1 MIKFRLKNSI
11 IKAIMNKAKKFISF
25 IMIISLLSPSAL
37 ALEEVKIKA
46 GSMLNLNDCI
56 NISLNNSPLVK
67 RTIYNLKTA
76 KNNISIA
83 KSAYTPTVSAGV
95 GYNQTFNSMSGGGYV
110 MQNNTS
116 NRTFPNVSA
125 SINQMLFNFG
135 KTLASVKMQ
144 KYNRIAAE
152 YEFDYSVL
160 TTTFDVKL
168 KYYAVLAAKSVMD
181 IERSNVQITERNYI
195 RTQAY
200 FDEGIRSRIDLVN
213 AEVNLSDAKVA
224 LVQAENNYKNA
235 LVALNNSM
243 YVAYAPEYEITNTET
258 FNLPDPYVPVSLTKI
273 ANEGDLSE
281 VPAAVQDAV
290 LTSSVE
296 KSRVLEDYKFQKYPF
311 TFEESVDLAMKNRP
325 DLKALNS
332 TVKAMEQSLLFV
344 RRQYFPT
351 LSANVGYGL
360 ANTQRY
366 TNNSMS
372 ISVNLSTS
380 FNIFQLQKEI
390 DNAKIQV
397 EYAKNEVKLLSE
409 NLYFD
414 VQGAYI
420 DMIQLE
426 KQIPLLETKVRQ
438 TLENLELA
446 DGRYEVGL
454 GDYIQLQDA
463 RVNYN
468 NAQNTYVQTIYKYN
482 VARATLE
489 QAIALNEDVKLT
501 VKDLKL

>member
-1 MIKFRLKNSI
+1 MKLT
-11 IKAIMNKAKKFISF
+11 KK
-25 IMIISLLSPSAL
+25 IISLTIIIGLACPTAL
-37 ALEEVKIKA
+37 ALENKTIEK
-46 GSMLNLNDCI
+46 GSMLNLTDCI
-56 NISLNNSPLVK
+56 SISLNNSPLVK
-67 RTIYNLKTA
+67 RTIFNLRTA

-83 KSAYTPTVSAGV
+83 KSAYTPTISAGV
-95 GYNQTFNSMSGGGYV
+95 GYNQNINSISGSGY
-110 MQNNTS
+110 MLRNNS
-116 NRTFPNVSA
+116 NNRTFPNVSA
-125 SINQMLFNFG
+125 SINQILFNFG

-144 KYNRIAAE
+144 KYNKIAAE
-152 YEFDYSVL
+152 YDFDYAVL

-200 FDEGIRSRIDLVN
+200 YDEGIRSKIDLVN

-243 YVAYAPEYEITNTET
+243 YVAYAPEYEIANTET
-258 FNLPDPYVPVSLTKI
+258 FNLPNPYVPVSLTKI
-273 ANEGDLSE
+273 ANDKDLSV
-281 VPAAVQDAV
+281 VPKPVQDAV
-290 LTSSVE
+290 LTSGVE
-296 KSRVLEDYKFQKYPF
+296 KTEVLEDYKFQKYPF
-311 TFEESVDLAMKNRP
+311 TFEESVQLAMKNRP
-325 DLKALNS
+325 DLKALTA
-332 TVKAMEQSLLFV
+332 TVDAMEQSLLYV
-344 RRQYFPT
+344 KRQYYPT

-360 ANTQRY
+360 ANTPNYR
-366 TNNSMS
+366 TNSMS
-372 ISVNLSTS
+372 ISVNLNSS

-397 EYAKNEVKLLSE
+397 EFAQNEVKLLGE

-489 QAIALNEDVKLT
+489 QAIALNQDVTLT
-501 VKDLKL
+501 VKDLNL

>member
-1 MIKFRLKNSI
+1 
-11 IKAIMNKAKKFISF
+11 
-25 IMIISLLSPSAL
+25 
-37 ALEEVKIKA
+37 
-46 GSMLNLNDCI
+46 MLNLNDCI

-67 RTIYNLKTA
+67 RTIYNLRTA

-95 GYNQTFNSMSGGGYV
+95 GYNQTFNSMSGGGNV
-110 MQNNTS
+110 MQNTYNS
-116 NRTFPNVSA
+116 RNFPSVSA

-144 KYNRIAAE
+144 KYNKIAAQ

-168 KYYAVLAAKSVMD
+168 KYYAVLAAKSVVD

-258 FNLPDPYVPVSLTKI
+258 FNLPNPYVPVSLTKI
-273 ANEGDLSE
+273 ANDKDLSE

-325 DLKALNS
+325 DLKALSS
-332 TVKAMEQSLLFV
+332 TVKAMEQSLLYV
-344 RRQYFPT
+344 KRQYFPT

-397 EYAKNEVKLLSE
+397 ESAKNEVKLLSE

>member
-1 MIKFRLKNSI
+1 MIKFARENSI
-11 IKAIMNKAKKFISF
+11 IRLEQYMKKFISF
-25 IMIISLLSPSAL
+25 IIIISLLSPSAL
-37 ALEEVKIKA
+37 ALEDIKIEKGA
-46 GSMLNLNDCI
+46 MLNLNDCI
-56 NISLNNSPLVK
+56 NISLSNSPLVK
-67 RTIYNLKTA
+67 RTIYNLRTA

-95 GYNQTFNSMSGGGYV
+95 GYNQTFNSMSGNGYT
-110 MQNNTS
+110 MQTNRNT
-116 NRTFPNVSA
+116 RTFPSVSA

-144 KYNRIAAE
+144 KYNKIAAE

-258 FNLPDPYVPVSLTKI
+258 FNLPNPYVPVSLTRI
-273 ANEGDLSE
+273 ANDRDLSE
-281 VPAAVQDAV
+281 VPEAVQDAV

-325 DLKALNS
+325 DLKALSS

-344 RRQYFPT
+344 KRQYFPT

-397 EYAKNEVKLLSE
+397 ESAKNEVKLLSE

>member
-1 MIKFRLKNSI
+1 MSI
-11 IKAIMNKAKKFISF
+11 TKK
-25 IMIISLLSPSAL
+25 IISLILTASFLIPSVN
-37 ALEEVKIKA
+37 ALEIKTIEKGA
-46 GSMLNLNDCI
+46 MLNLTDCI

-83 KSAYTPTVSAGV
+83 KSAYTPTISAGV
-95 GYNQTFNSMSGGGYV
+95 GLNQIYNSINGHQSTLDKTV
-110 MQNNTS
+110 NT
-116 NRTFPNVSA
+116 RTFPNISA

-135 KTLASVKMQ
+135 KTMASVKMQ
-144 KYNRIAAE
+144 KYNKIAAE

-200 FDEGIRSRIDLVN
+200 FDEGIRSKIDLVN

-243 YVAYAPEYEITNTET
+243 FVAYAPEYEISNTET
-258 FNLPDPYVPVSLTKI
+258 FNLTNPYVPVSLTRISNDK
-273 ANEGDLSE
+273 DLSI
-281 VPAAVQDAV
+281 VPKPVQDAV
-290 LTSSVE
+290 LTSGVE
-296 KSRVLEDYKFQKYPF
+296 KSTVLEDYKFEKYPF
-311 TFEESVDLAMKNRP
+311 SFEESVELAMKNRP
-325 DLKALNS
+325 DLKALKS
-332 TVKAMEQSLLFV
+332 TVDAMEQALLYV
-344 RRQYFPT
+344 KRQYYPT

-360 ANTQRY
+360 ANTKQQL
-366 TNNSMS
+366 TNSMS
-372 ISVNLSTS
+372 ISVNLTSS

-397 EYAKNEVKLLSE
+397 EYAQNEVKLLSE

-489 QAIALNEDVKLT
+489 QAIALNQEVTLT
-501 VKDLKL
+501 KNDLGL

>member
-1 MIKFRLKNSI
+1 MKLT
-11 IKAIMNKAKKFISF
+11 KKIVSTL
-25 IMIISLLSPSAL
+25 IIISLLSPNCL
-37 ALEEVKIKA
+37 ALQEKRIEK
-46 GSMLNLNDCI
+46 GSTLNLTDCI
-56 NISLNNSPLVK
+56 EISLNNSPLVR
-67 RTIYNLKTA
+67 RTIYNLRTA

-83 KSAYTPTVSAGV
+83 KSVYAPTINTGI
-95 GYNQTFNSMSGGGYV
+95 GLNQTINSINPHHNGI
-110 MQNNTS
+110 NTS
-116 NRTFPNVSA
+116 TNNRVFPNISA
-125 SINQMLFNFG
+125 SINQLLFNFG
-135 KTLASVKMQ
+135 KTLASVKIQ
-144 KYNRIAAE
+144 KYNKIAAE
-152 YEFDYSVL
+152 YDFDYSVL

-200 FDEGIRSRIDLVN
+200 YDEGIRSKIDLVN

-235 LVALNNSM
+235 LVDLNNSM
-243 YVAYAPEYEITNTET
+243 YVAYTPEYEITNTET
-258 FNLPDPYVPVSLTKI
+258 FNLPNPYVPVSLTRI
-273 ANEGDLSE
+273 ANDRDLST
-281 VPAAVQDAV
+281 VPNPVQDAV
-290 LTSSVE
+290 LTSGVE
-296 KSRVLEDYKFQKYPF
+296 KREVLEDYKFQKYPF
-311 TFEESVDLAMKNRP
+311 TFEESVELAMKNRP
-325 DLKALNS
+325 DLKALKS
-332 TVKAMEQSLLFV
+332 TVNAMEQALLYV
-344 RRQYFPT
+344 KRQYYPT

-360 ANTQRY
+360 ANTKDY
-366 TNNSMS
+366 LTNSMN
-372 ISVNLSTS
+372 ISVNLSSS

-397 EYAKNEVKLLSE
+397 ESAQNEVKLLSE

-420 DMIQLE
+420 NMIQLE

-454 GDYIQLQDA
+454 SDYIQLQDA

-489 QAIALNEDVKLT
+489 QAIALNQEVTLT
-501 VKDLKL
+501 TKDLEL

>member
-1 MIKFRLKNSI
+1 MNLTKRILSLI
-11 IKAIMNKAKKFISF
+11 ITT
-25 IMIISLLSPSAL
+25 SLLIPPVSAL
-37 ALEEVKIKA
+37 EVKTIEKGA
-46 GSMLNLNDCI
+46 MLNLTDCI

-67 RTIYNLKTA
+67 RTILNLKTA

-83 KSAYTPTVSAGV
+83 KSAYTPTINAGV
-95 GYNQTFNSMSGGGYV
+95 GLNQTINALDGHG
-110 MQNNTS
+110 NTTNRTTN

-144 KYNRIAAE
+144 QYNKIAAE

-200 FDEGIRSRIDLVN
+200 YDEGIRSKIDLVN

-243 YVAYAPEYEITNTET
+243 FVAYAPEYEIANTET
-258 FNLPDPYVPVSLTKI
+258 FNLSNPYVPVSLTRISNDK
-273 ANEGDLSE
+273 DLSI
-281 VPAAVQDAV
+281 VPTPVQDAV
-290 LTSSVE
+290 LTTGVE
-296 KSRVLEDYKFQKYPF
+296 KSAVLEDYKFEKYPF
-311 TFEESVDLAMKNRP
+311 TFEESVQLAMKNRP
-325 DLKALNS
+325 DLKALQS
-332 TVKAMEQSLLFV
+332 TVNAMEQALLYV
-344 RRQYFPT
+344 KRQYYPT

-360 ANTQRY
+360 ANTKQNL
-366 TNNSMS
+366 TNSMS
-372 ISVNLSTS
+372 ISVNLSSS

-397 EYAKNEVKLLSE
+397 DFAQNEVKLLSE

-489 QAIALNEDVKLT
+489 QAIALNQEVTLT
-501 VKDLKL
+501 KNDLGL

>member
-1 MIKFRLKNSI
+1 MKL
-11 IKAIMNKAKKFISF
+11 AKKIISTL
-25 IMIISLLSPSAL
+25 IIISLLSPNCL
-37 ALEEVKIKA
+37 ALQDMKIEK
-46 GSMLNLNDCI
+46 GSTLNLIDCI

-67 RTIYNLKTA
+67 RTIYNLRTA

-83 KSAYTPTVSAGV
+83 RSAYTPTISAGI
-95 GYNQTFNSMSGGGYV
+95 GLRQNYNDANGHS
-110 MQNNTS
+110 NNLNYHNN
-116 NRTFPNVSA
+116 NRTFPNISA
-125 SINQMLFNFG
+125 SINQMLWNFG
-135 KTLASVKMQ
+135 KTSAAIKIQ
-144 KYNRIAAE
+144 KYNKIAAE
-152 YEFDYSVL
+152 YDFDYSVL

-200 FDEGIRSRIDLVN
+200 YDEGIRSKIDLVN

-235 LVALNNSM
+235 LVDLNNAM
-243 YVAYAPEYEITNTET
+243 YVAYTPEYEITNTET
-258 FNLPDPYVPVSLTKI
+258 FNLPNPYVPVSLTRI
-273 ANEGDLSE
+273 ANDKDLSE
-281 VPAAVQDAV
+281 VPTPVQDAI
-290 LTSSVE
+290 LTSGVE
-296 KSRVLEDYKFQKYPF
+296 KREVLEDYKFQKYPF
-311 TFEESVDLAMKNRP
+311 TFEQSVELAMKNRP

-332 TVKAMEQSLLFV
+332 TVSAMEQALLYIK
-344 RRQYFPT
+344 RQYFPT

-360 ANTQRY
+360 ANTKQY
-366 TNNSMS
+366 ATNSMS
-372 ISVNLSTS
+372 LSVDLSTS

-397 EYAKNEVKLLSE
+397 EAAQNEVKLLSE

-414 VQGAYI
+414 VQSAYI
-420 DMIQLE
+420 NMIQLE

-468 NAQNTYVQTIYKYN
+468 NAQNTYVQTIYRYN

-489 QAIALNEDVKLT
+489 QAIALNQEVTLT
-501 VKDLKL
+501 TKDLGL